1 MLRASRDTLS
11 HNLQVFKHTL
21 GTFQQSQTFHKVRK
35 FRRNKNKSWA
45 NNPKQKTVR
54 QNILHRSST
63 GWCSSRSHQYDP
75 TVPNLRDPNLDVLS
89 TYHPHPGC
97 QRHRS
102 ERRWSYPQ
110 LPPRSGF
117 RCWQGIFSMQELAIL
132 LTEGIRKNTSHI
144 PIFIAKKT
152 KLVWPMISHTVSSI
166 SPFWCFFVDPNHE
179 ADNHPEFS
187 NLRETQAQEDRGAT
201 CIEQILVDHEGSI
214 KLIPKFSASRHVL
227 RNDKR
232 KGMSGECS

>member
-1 MLRASRDTLS
+1 MSKASVREKMELPTAAW
-11 HNLQVFKHTL
+11 HGPVFVV
-21 GTFQQSQTFHKVRK
+21 GIDIFH
-35 FRRNKNKSWA
+35 A
-45 NNPKQKTVR
+45 
-54 QNILHRSST
+54 
-63 GWCSSRSHQYDP
+63 
-75 TVPNLRDPNLDVLS
+75 
-89 TYHPHPGC
+89 
-97 QRHRS
+97 
-102 ERRWSYPQ
+102 
-110 LPPRSGF
+110 
-117 RCWQGIFSMQELAIL
+117 GIAIL

-144 PIFIAKKT
+144 PIFIEKKT